1 MRSLRAPCTTAI
13 ERSPR
18 FIASERFAA
27 PEVPVSASL
36 LHCEGRGV
44 ARAEPPTRTVA
55 QQFTALNSEVDVE
68 IGSGKGDGYNFQ
80 DALGALPI
88 NSHHLND
95 AVVRWPTSFRRLLL
109 SRLLIHLRQIL
120 IKEQEQ
126 DDDDLHR
133 GPVFPLGLQSVPAQL
148 QHSDSQNAAERP
160 LAG

>member
-55 QQFTALNSEVDVE
+55 QQFTALNSEVGPQPLVD
-68 IGSGKGDGYNFQ
+68 GNSGVLRLQKGNC
-80 DALGALPI
+80 
-88 NSHHLND
+88 
-95 AVVRWPTSFRRLLL
+95 
-109 SRLLIHLRQIL
+109 
-120 IKEQEQ
+120 
-126 DDDDLHR
+126 
-133 GPVFPLGLQSVPAQL
+133 
-148 QHSDSQNAAERP
+148 
-160 LAG
+160 